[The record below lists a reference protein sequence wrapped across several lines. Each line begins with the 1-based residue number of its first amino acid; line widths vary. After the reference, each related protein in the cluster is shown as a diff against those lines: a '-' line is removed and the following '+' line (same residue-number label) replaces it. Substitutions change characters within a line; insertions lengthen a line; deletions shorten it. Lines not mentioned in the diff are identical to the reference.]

1 MAESAAKVMPKSFVS
16 TLGPKNR
23 MPADIAP
30 TAATLHPPHEYFP
43 MGHDAS
49 SDPEVETSA
58 QSSESRTWD
67 DLWNQNVWRV
77 KFQLNLY
84 NYNIVK
90 DLFLK

>member
-1 MAESAAKVMPKSFVS
+1 MAKSAVKVIPKSFVS

-30 TAATLHPPHEYFP
+30 TAATLHPLHEFFP
-43 MGHDAS
+43 IGHDAS

-67 DLWNQNVWRV
+67 DLWNQDVRRV
-77 KFQLNLY
+77 KIQMNLY
-84 NYNIVK
+84 DYIIEK